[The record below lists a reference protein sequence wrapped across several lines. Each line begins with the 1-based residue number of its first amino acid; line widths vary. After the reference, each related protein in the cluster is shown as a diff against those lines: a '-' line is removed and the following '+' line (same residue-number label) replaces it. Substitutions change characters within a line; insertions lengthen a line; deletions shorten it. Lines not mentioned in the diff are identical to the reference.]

1 MKKRLTAM
9 LMVVALLVSLLSTGA
24 MAVEGP
30 GTDGD
35 KPVTEVSNGGDG
47 GITINKEVTTENGQS
62 SLSIEA
68 YVQGSV
74 SAPTAQPLDI
84 VLVLDQSGSMSD
96 EFGNTTRQAAMKQ
109 AVQEFIKSVAANS
122 GDKHRMAIVTF
133 GNGASTL
140 QSWTIVNENGEREL
154 LYDVSNLPDYISSAA
169 TNVAAGM
176 TQAESL
182 MNSARDKAQKVVIV
196 FTDGV
201 PTTSNEFSTSV
212 ANNAIETAYDLKQRS
227 VTIYTIGIF
236 GGADPNQLYGS
247 SGFDT
252 NSDGTID
259 SQWIVDEWGLFPGW
273 DFPEADVP
281 AANRFLNYLSSNYA
295 NSNSIGLNRDTSGLG
310 FLHSKI
316 TYTITENFA
325 RGESKYYLTA
335 SDSDSLTDVFEEIAG
350 EINPSVNADETSVL
364 TDTLSDYFVFGTLGS
379 GSGDYSNVTVEVYNA
394 TGNSNE
400 PSWTKDPSSS
410 GINVRVNGKTID
422 VTGFD
427 YAENAVVFN
436 ENTDQWQ
443 GKKLVITFPIQL
455 NEGATWGSSGNYDTN
470 AAESAGLQDNS
481 NEFFTGGMLEDSPEV
496 YVETYSVDYKFVASD
511 GSNLPE
517 GVTEQLIKPATKYYL
532 STVTN
537 PANGLATAIY
547 NNVEVTENGVTGV
560 WTPARDDNENLN
572 WSYNGDAHTY
582 TLTWTYTQTEITTN
596 NKAGYFIMTP
606 NSIPDDFDPSV
617 GYSPSSYLPF
627 DDEQATGNTSGWVDQ
642 TTGYIGYITDTAV
655 ADLIKKENLVGDM
668 YRMSINA
675 EEYAKYLIVPEG
687 TDLGSIWGTYG
698 EGITSGAYEIVWYQ
712 INNDSL
718 SASWP
723 EIDATG
729 ASTPDNTY
737 HVDGYIKGVTV
748 DVMYV
753 ANDGSD
759 SQATYTDGNKTTGDS
774 YTVLG
779 NDGSGTSQNFVRTGY
794 TFTGWNTA
802 ANGTGTAYVA
812 GETINPLM
820 SDVVLY
826 AQWTRDES
834 QTKELSYTVE
844 YRVDNAEG
852 ELLDSE
858 NVTVNIWVNDT
869 TYTVTSVPVKTFSGY
884 KVADSGSTALP
895 ATVSNGDTIYVIY
908 VKDESQTKDL
918 KATVDY
924 KLGDEIQ
931 ADDHIDLT
939 DTVHVLE
946 PDTLSTEGVE
956 ANTYTGW
963 KLVSITINDVVVD
976 SLPATVNDG
985 DAVVYNYV
993 KDDSQTKE
1001 LSYTVEYR
1009 VDNVDGELLGSETV
1023 NVDIWVNDTTYTVT
1037 SVPEKTFLGY
1047 KVADSGSTA
1056 LPATVSDGD
1065 TIYVIYVKDE
1075 SQTKEL
1081 SYTVEYYKDG
1091 ELAETDTVTET
1102 VWINDTEV
1110 PVDDSKINTTN
1121 KYEGYTFDKTDPTS
1135 LPESIA
1141 ANGVIKVYYTKDKVY
1156 TITIIPAD
1164 IDVYTG
1170 GEPYAGIVNGEGA
1183 LIGSTTDGLPAPG
1196 YHFELSPDL
1205 NAWMDNENVTEYDL
1219 SNNLTFTSTDGSEW
1233 TLVLIGTYS
1242 TTPEIRYVYSLV
1254 PADNTN
1260 PVRIVYRDGDVVVDD
1275 DEFTMTADAPF
1286 QQYSMSVFE
1295 GELDNITGT
1304 IKVESNTDGEV
1315 HEISDI
1321 SVSVEPGILTIR
1333 STVDKTDNTNAI
1345 VTDEDNVDPDTQ
1357 TAVASDGTKYYVNN
1371 SEVEVDSDRVELLVD
1386 EVSNS
1391 PEFNANMGEHAV
1403 ELIDNHPE
1411 TANLSDASY
1420 ELAYMD
1426 LVDTENGNTVVTL
1439 GDNDSLTIYWPVP
1452 DDAVGSTFYIVHY
1465 EGLDRLSAD
1474 SSFDSAEILDSEVVR
1489 IDGQRYVTFDVD
1501 SFSPFVLVYETDDGY
1516 EPIIP
1521 TPDDDTEYVPKWL
1534 NTEDHFAYI
1543 VGYEDGEV
1551 KPNNNITRAEVATI
1565 FFRLLTDDARAR
1577 YWSQT
1582 NDYTDVAADSWY
1594 NNAISTLSN
1603 MGIINGYEDGTFKPN
1618 ASITR
1623 AEFTAIATRFFDYT
1637 AEYDGAFNDVSRSAW
1652 YADCVQAA
1660 VDMGLVDGYPDGGF
1674 HPNSNITR
1682 AEAVTIVNRVLNR
1695 APHEDHLLDED
1706 EMNVWPDNV
1715 YGAWYYA
1722 DMQEA
1727 TNSHDYDWIRVFG
1740 ERVEEWTEKLPERD
1754 WAALEQE
1761 WSSAYS
1767 G

>member
-24 MAVEGP
+24 MAVDGT

-35 KPVTEVSNGGDG
+35 KPVTEVSTSSN
-47 GITINKEVTTENGQS
+47 GITINKKVTTENGQS

-68 YVQGSV
+68 YVSGTV
-74 SAPTAQPLDI
+74 SSPTTKPLDI
-84 VLVLDQSGSMSD
+84 VLVLDQSGSMAYDFDGDSTST
-96 EFGNTTRQAAMKQ
+96 NSARRQYAMKQ
-109 AVQEFIKSVAANS
+109 AVHEFISSVADNS
-122 GDKHRMAIVTF
+122 GNEHRMAIVTF
-133 GNGASTL
+133 GGSANTL
-140 QSWTIVNENGEREL
+140 QNWTTVDTAGEQRL
-154 LYDVSNLPDYISSAA
+154 SRTINNLSNTPEGA

-182 MNSARDKAQKVVIV
+182 MHSARPDAEQVVIV

-201 PTTSNEFSTSV
+201 PTTSNSY
-212 ANNAIETAYDLKQRS
+212 NNTTADNAVKAAKRLKDGGA
-227 VTIYTIGIF
+227 TIYTIGIF
-236 GGADPNQLYGS
+236 NGADPDEIYGE
-247 SGFDT
+247 
-252 NSDGTID
+252 DGEGTPGEVGYTWSAERILF
-259 SQWIVDEWGLFPGW
+259 WG
-273 DFPEADVP
+273 DVSEVEVGG
-281 AANRFLNYLSSNYA
+281 ANRFLNLLSSNYPTA
-295 NSNSIGLNRDTSGLG
+295 TSDGATYDTWDILFVAQDS
-310 FLHSKI
+310 F
-316 TYTITENFA
+316 TITENFD
-325 RGESKYYLTA
+325 RGEGNYYLTA

-364 TDTLSDYFVFGTLGS
+364 TDTLSDYFVFGALGS
-379 GSGDYSNVTVEVYNA
+379 GSGDYSNVKVEVYNA
-394 TGNSNE
+394 TGSGNSPDWE
-400 PSWTKDPSSS
+400 KDDVFVTS
-410 GINVRVNGKTID
+410 GIDVSVKGETIN

-427 YAENAVVFN
+427 YSAYPVVKN
-436 ENTDQWQ
+436 DETWQ
-443 GKKLVITFPIQL
+443 GKKLVITFPIQPDA
-455 NEGATWGSSGNYDTN
+455 NATWGPSGNYDTN
-470 AAESAGLQDNS
+470 AANSAGLQDKDGS
-481 NEFFTGGMLEDSPEV
+481 FFNGGMLTDSPEV
-496 YVETYSVDYKFVASD
+496 YVETYSVNYEFVSGTD
-511 GSNLPE
+511 DMDLPNE
-517 GVTEQLIKPATKYYL
+517 VTGLLEEPATKYYL

-537 PANGLATAIY
+537 PANDLAKVKYDDVT
-547 NNVEVTENGVTGV
+547 VTENGVTGV

-642 TTGYIGYITDTAV
+642 TTGYIGYITDSAV
-655 ADLIKKENLVGDM
+655 ADLMKAENMVGDR
-668 YRMSINA
+668 YRMPIEASN
-675 EEYAKYLIVPEG
+675 YSDYLIVPEE
-687 TDLGSIWGTYG
+687 TDLGSIWRTYG
-698 EGITSGAYEIVWYQ
+698 EGITSEAYEIVWYQ
-712 INNDSL
+712 INNASL

-723 EIDATG
+723 EIDAAG
-729 ASTPDNTY
+729 ASTLEDTY

-759 SQATYTDGNKTTGDS
+759 SQATYTDRNKTTGDS

-802 ANGTGTAYVA
+802 ADGTGTAYVA

-826 AQWTRDES
+826 AQWTRDDE
-834 QTKELSYTVE
+834 QTKPLSYTVE
-844 YRVDNAEG
+844 YRVDSKEG

-869 TYTVTSVPVKTFSGY
+869 TYTVTSVPEKPFSGY
-884 KVADSGSTALP
+884 KVADSGST
-895 ATVSNGDTIYVIY
+895 
-908 VKDESQTKDL
+908 E
-918 KATVDY
+918 
-924 KLGDEIQ
+924 
-931 ADDHIDLT
+931 
-939 DTVHVLE
+939 
-946 PDTLSTEGVE
+946 
-956 ANTYTGW
+956 
-963 KLVSITINDVVVD
+963 
-976 SLPATVNDG
+976 
-985 DAVVYNYV
+985 
-993 KDDSQTKE
+993 
-1001 LSYTVEYR
+1001 
-1009 VDNVDGELLGSETV
+1009 
-1023 NVDIWVNDTTYTVT
+1023 
-1037 SVPEKTFLGY
+1037 
-1047 KVADSGSTA
+1047 

-1065 TIYVIYVKDE
+1065 TIYVIYVKDD
-1075 SQTKEL
+1075 SQTKTL
-1081 SYTVEYYKDG
+1081 SYTVEYYKDNV
-1091 ELAETDTVTET
+1091 LAETDTVTET

-1110 PVDDSKINTTN
+1110 PVDESKINTTN
-1121 KYEGYTFDKTDPTS
+1121 KYEGYTFDKTDPATI
-1135 LPESIA
+1135 PATIE
-1141 ANGVIKVYYTKDKVY
+1141 NDGVIKVYYTKDKVY

-1170 GEPYAGIVNGEGA
+1170 GDPYAGIVGENGQPIAEK
-1183 LIGSTTDGLPAPG
+1183 TNGLPAPG
-1196 YHFELSPDL
+1196 YHFILSDDL
-1205 NAWMDNENVTEYDL
+1205 NQWLLDEQVTENDL
-1219 SNNLTFTSTDGSEW
+1219 SNNLTFTRGEDSW
-1233 TLVLIGTYS
+1233 TLQRIGVYS
-1242 TTPEIRYVYSLV
+1242 TNPDRYVYSLTPV
-1254 PADNTN
+1254 GDTSV
-1260 PVRIVYRDGDVVVDD
+1260 VRIVYTDENDQVVFHDD
-1275 DEFTMTADAPF
+1275 FEMSADAPS
-1286 QQYSMSVFE
+1286 QRYTMSIFDDDLA
-1295 GELDNITGT
+1295 GLTGT
-1304 IKVESNTDGEV
+1304 ISVTHDDDGST
-1315 HEISDI
+1315 HKISDI
-1321 SVSVEPGILTIR
+1321 TVDVDEGTLTIR

-1345 VTDEDNVDPDTQ
+1345 VTDKDNVDPDTQ
-1357 TAVASDGTKYYVNN
+1357 TAVASDETKYYVNN

-1391 PEFNANMGEHAV
+1391 PEFNANMGEHAIDFV
-1403 ELIDNHPE
+1403 DNHPE

-1439 GDNDSLTIYWPVP
+1439 GDDDSLTIYWPVP

-1489 IDGQRYVTFDVD
+1489 IDGQRYVTFNVN

-1582 NDYTDVAADSWY
+1582 NDYSDIAPESWY
-1594 NNAISTLSN
+1594 NNAVSTLSN

-1618 ASITR
+1618 APITR

-1637 AEYDGAFNDVSRSAW
+1637 AEYEGAFNDVSRSAW

-1727 TNSHDYDWIRVFG
+1727 TNSHDYDWIRVSG

>member
-24 MAVEGP
+24 MAVDGT

-35 KPVTEVSNGGDG
+35 KPVTEVSTSSN
-47 GITINKEVTTENGQS
+47 GITINKKVTTENGQS

-68 YVQGSV
+68 YVSGTV
-74 SAPTAQPLDI
+74 SSPTTKPLDI
-84 VLVLDQSGSMSD
+84 VLVLDQSGSMAYDFDGDSTST
-96 EFGNTTRQAAMKQ
+96 NSARRQYAMKQ
-109 AVQEFIKSVAANS
+109 AVHEFISSVADNS
-122 GDKHRMAIVTF
+122 GNEHRMAIVTF
-133 GNGASTL
+133 GGSANTL
-140 QSWTIVNENGEREL
+140 QNWTTVDTAGEQRL
-154 LYDVSNLPDYISSAA
+154 SRTINNLSNTPEGA

-182 MNSARDKAQKVVIV
+182 MHSARPDAEQVVIV

-201 PTTSNEFSTSV
+201 PTTSNSY
-212 ANNAIETAYDLKQRS
+212 NNTTADNAVKAAKRLKDGGA
-227 VTIYTIGIF
+227 TIYTIGIF
-236 GGADPNQLYGS
+236 NGADPDEIYGE
-247 SGFDT
+247 
-252 NSDGTID
+252 DGEGTPGEVGYTWSAERILF
-259 SQWIVDEWGLFPGW
+259 WG
-273 DFPEADVP
+273 DVSEVEVGG
-281 AANRFLNYLSSNYA
+281 ANRFLNLLSSNYPTA
-295 NSNSIGLNRDTSGLG
+295 TSDGATYDTWDILFVAQDS
-310 FLHSKI
+310 F
-316 TYTITENFA
+316 TITENFD
-325 RGESKYYLTA
+325 RGEGNYYLTA

-364 TDTLSDYFVFGTLGS
+364 TDTLSDYFVFGALGS
-379 GSGDYSNVTVEVYNA
+379 GSGDYSNVKVEVYNA
-394 TGNSNE
+394 TGSGNSPDWE
-400 PSWTKDPSSS
+400 KDDVFVTS
-410 GINVRVNGKTID
+410 GIDVSVKGETIN

-427 YAENAVVFN
+427 YSAYPVVKN
-436 ENTDQWQ
+436 DETWQ
-443 GKKLVITFPIQL
+443 GKKLVITFPIQPDA
-455 NEGATWGSSGNYDTN
+455 NATWGPSGNYDTN
-470 AAESAGLQDNS
+470 AANSAGLQDKDGS
-481 NEFFTGGMLEDSPEV
+481 FFNGGMLTDSPEV
-496 YVETYSVDYKFVASD
+496 YVETYSVNYEFVSGTD
-511 GSNLPE
+511 DMDLPNE
-517 GVTEQLIKPATKYYL
+517 VTGLLEEPATKYYL

-537 PANGLATAIY
+537 PANDLAKVKYDDVT
-547 NNVEVTENGVTGV
+547 VTENGVTGV

-642 TTGYIGYITDTAV
+642 TTGYIGYITDSAV
-655 ADLIKKENLVGDM
+655 ADLMKAENMVGDR
-668 YRMSINA
+668 YRMPIEASN
-675 EEYAKYLIVPEG
+675 YSDYLIVPEE
-687 TDLGSIWGTYG
+687 TDLGSIWRTYG
-698 EGITSGAYEIVWYQ
+698 EGITSEAYEIVWYQ
-712 INNDSL
+712 INNASL

-723 EIDATG
+723 EIDAAG
-729 ASTPDNTY
+729 ASTLEDTY

-759 SQATYTDGNKTTGDS
+759 SQATYTDRNKTTGDS

-802 ANGTGTAYVA
+802 ADGTGTAYVA

-826 AQWTRDES
+826 AQWTRDDE
-834 QTKELSYTVE
+834 QTKPLSYTVE
-844 YRVDNAEG
+844 YRVDSKEG

-869 TYTVTSVPVKTFSGY
+869 TYTVTSVPEKPFSGY
-884 KVADSGSTALP
+884 KVADSGSTELP
-895 ATVSNGDTIYVIY
+895 ATVSDGDTIYVIY

-924 KLGDEIQ
+924 KLGDEVQ
-931 ADDHIDLT
+931 EADHIDLT

-946 PDTLSTEGVE
+946 PDTLSTEDVV

-963 KLVSITINDVVVD
+963 KLDRITINDVVVD
-976 SLPATVNDG
+976 SLPATVNNG
-985 DAVVYNYV
+985 DTVVYNYV
-993 KDDSQTKE
+993 KDDSQTKT

-1009 VDNVDGELLGSETV
+1009 VDNAEGELLGSETV
-1023 NVDIWVNDTTYTVT
+1023 TVDIWVNDTTYTVI
-1037 SVPEKTFLGY
+1037 SVPEKTFSGY
-1047 KVADSGSTA
+1047 KVADSGSTE

-1065 TIYVIYVKDE
+1065 TIYVIYVKDD
-1075 SQTKEL
+1075 SQTKTL
-1081 SYTVEYYKDG
+1081 SYTVEYYKDNV
-1091 ELAETDTVTET
+1091 LAETDTVTET

-1110 PVDDSKINTTN
+1110 PVDESKINTTN
-1121 KYEGYTFDKTDPTS
+1121 KYEGYTFDKTDPATI
-1135 LPESIA
+1135 PATIE
-1141 ANGVIKVYYTKDKVY
+1141 NDGVIKVYYTKDKVY

-1170 GEPYAGIVNGEGA
+1170 GDPYAGIVGENGQPIAEK
-1183 LIGSTTDGLPAPG
+1183 TNGLPAPG
-1196 YHFELSPDL
+1196 YHFILSDDL
-1205 NAWMDNENVTEYDL
+1205 NQWLLDEQVTENDL
-1219 SNNLTFTSTDGSEW
+1219 SNNLTFTRGEDSW
-1233 TLVLIGTYS
+1233 TLQRIGVYS
-1242 TTPEIRYVYSLV
+1242 TNPDRYVYSLTPV
-1254 PADNTN
+1254 GDTSV
-1260 PVRIVYRDGDVVVDD
+1260 VRIVYTDENDQVVFHDD
-1275 DEFTMTADAPF
+1275 FEMSADAPS
-1286 QQYSMSVFE
+1286 QRYTMSIFDDDLA
-1295 GELDNITGT
+1295 GLTGT
-1304 IKVESNTDGEV
+1304 ISVTHDDDGST
-1315 HEISDI
+1315 HKISDI
-1321 SVSVEPGILTIR
+1321 TVDVDEGTLTIR

-1345 VTDEDNVDPDTQ
+1345 VTDKDNVDPDTQ
-1357 TAVASDGTKYYVNN
+1357 TAVASDETKYYVNN

-1391 PEFNANMGEHAV
+1391 PEFNANMGEHAIDFV
-1403 ELIDNHPE
+1403 DNHPE

-1439 GDNDSLTIYWPVP
+1439 GDDDSLTIYWPVP

-1489 IDGQRYVTFDVD
+1489 IDGQRYVTFNVN

-1582 NDYTDVAADSWY
+1582 NDYSDIAPESWY
-1594 NNAISTLSN
+1594 NNAVSTLSN

-1618 ASITR
+1618 APITR

-1637 AEYDGAFNDVSRSAW
+1637 AEYEGAFNDVSRSAW

-1727 TNSHDYDWIRVFG
+1727 TNSHDYDWIRVSG